1 MQLFCV
7 LLRLA
12 LVAFVYALSVQDA
25 REIIAEIATNG
36 ASPVGSKRLPYSSVT
51 VDEIFDGK
59 RHSDAQMPVVLT
71 MSFYDL
77 TELSPNVGHLTSL
90 RELQLSKNRLTSL
103 PDSIC
108 RLVNLEVIWMDSN
121 SIEEL
126 PECIGEL
133 RKLRSIHAAGNK
145 LTRLPESIR
154 NLRKLETL
162 DVSHNQLTA
171 LPYSICEFDETTGSP
186 VLPNLREL
194 VLYRNPLNEEDVLK
208 HCRRAEK
215 VQRLLVRI

>member
-1 MQLFCV
+1 MQLFCA

-12 LVAFVYALSVQDA
+12 LIAFVYALSVQDA
-25 REIIAEIATNG
+25 REIIAKIAANG
-36 ASPVGSKRLPYSSVT
+36 TSPFDSKRLPYSSVT
-51 VDEIFDGK
+51 VDDLLDGK
-59 RHSDAQMPVVLT
+59 RHSDDQLPATLM
-71 MSFYDL
+71 MSYQCL
-77 TELSPNVGHLTSL
+77 TELSPDVGHLTSL
-90 RELQLSKNRLTSL
+90 RELQLSRNRLKSL

-108 RLVNLEVIWMDSN
+108 RLKNLEVIWMNFN
-121 SIEEL
+121 SVEEL

-133 RKLRSIHAAGNK
+133 RKLRSIHAIGNK

-194 VLYRNPLNEEDVLK
+194 VLYRNPLNEADVLRQ
-208 HCRRAEK
+208 CRRS
-215 VQRLLVRI
+215 LSLMVRI